1 MNIEP
6 TELLN
11 VLKREPQQPNA
22 PVKRIADTDAPPSS
36 DEKWEF
42 SPDQKTQLITR

>member
-11 VLKREPQQPNA
+11 ALKHEPPQPNA
-22 PVKRIADTDAPPSS
+22 PVKPIVDTDAPPSS